1 MDDFAPDSFLVSD
14 LQPSPNHGERRG
26 CDGPDAIIL
35 HYTGLR
41 TGDAEASWRADP
53 GGEALRWLIDPASQ
67 VSSHY
72 LVHEDGRIVQLV
84 REARRAWHAGR
95 SSWAGETDMN
105 SFSIGIEIANPGHD
119 GGLPPFADKQIE
131 AVIALCRDISA
142 RHRIVPQ
149 RVLAHSDIAPGRK
162 IDPGERF
169 PWDELHRQGV
179 GHWVKP
185 EAISG
190 GRFFARGDSGQPIEA
205 LRAMLAMYGY
215 GISIEPEFDEA
226 TENVVAAF
234 QRHFRPARV
243 DGVADSSTILTL
255 RNLIAALD
263 APAIV

>member
-1 MDDFAPDSFLVSD
+1 MDDFVPDSFLVSD
-14 LQPSPNHGERRG
+14 VQPSPNHGERRG
-26 CDGPDAIIL
+26 CDGPNAIIL

-41 TGDAEASWRADP
+41 TGDAEAAWRADP
-53 GGEALRWLIDPASQ
+53 GGEALRWLINPVSQ

-72 LVHEDGRIVQLV
+72 VVHEDGCIVQLV

-105 SFSIGIEIANPGHD
+105 SFSVGIEIVNAGHD
-119 GGLPPFADKQIE
+119 GGLPPFPDKQIE
-131 AVIALCRDISA
+131 AVTALCQDVAA
-142 RHRIVPQ
+142 RHRIGPR

-169 PWDELHRQGV
+169 PWAHLHRHGV
-179 GHWVKP
+179 GHWVQP
-185 EAISG
+185 EPLGG

-215 GISIEPEFDEA
+215 GIGIEPLFDEEM
-226 TENVVAAF
+226 ENVVAAF
-234 QRHFRPARV
+234 QRHFRPERV

-263 APAIV
+263 ALALA